1 MEADKKG
8 MNNTRQEVEGIQFL
22 TQLGASS
29 SDIAALAKSGITIDR
44 AILSFQEW
52 CKSGQCADVHDDKS
66 LFLDYKKQHPEHF
79 CGIMLQQLGF
89 YSVPDLTPE
98 ERKPPEFI
106 VDGLL
111 PVGMTV
117 LSGKP
122 KTRKSFM
129 ALQLGI
135 SVATGK
141 PFLGRSVL
149 QSDVA
154 YFDLEGS
161 KSRIS
166 TRLESMTD
174 SIPYNLFIT
183 NRLDEKL
190 SGDFLRHLRLLHR
203 QNPNMRLFIIDT
215 YSRARGKPKGTKGN
229 AYDADVAFLEPVQ
242 RMAIEE
248 NFSILFVHHDR
259 KGADFSSDSLE
270 RLSGTMGIS
279 GSADCVLNLITEGKR
294 FENSA
299 VLEYT
304 PRDAKSGKV
313 DLHFDEDTSTWAF
326 AKSQNPLEEAVCQ
339 WVIDNCPKK
348 GVEGKFYGYD
358 EIFRAVWGT
367 EVSNAGE
374 RVTEVLKP
382 RLAELY
388 SAKGIGIQLPVKS
401 NGKRGLR
408 IYQS

>member
-1 MEADKKG
+1 

-44 AILSFQEW
+44 AILSFQAW

-66 LFLDYKKQHPEHF
+66 LFQEFKKQHPEFF

-166 TRLESMTD
+166 TRLERMVDTM
-174 SIPYNLFIT
+174 PHNLFIT

-215 YSRARGKPKGTKGN
+215 YSRARGKPKRTNGN

-294 FENSA
+294 FDNRA

-304 PRDAKSGKV
+304 PRDSKSGKM
-313 DLHFDEDTSTWAF
+313 DLHFDEETSTWAF
-326 AKSQNPLEEAVCQ
+326 TERRSLFEEPVCK
-339 WVIDNCPKK
+339 WIIDNCPKK
-348 GVEGKFYGYD
+348 GAAGRFFSYE
-358 EIFRAVWGT
+358 EILQSVWGGM
-367 EVSNAGE
+367 VSITGDKVVEA
-374 RVTEVLKP
+374 LKP
-382 RLAELY
+382 LIVDLFLTQ
-388 SAKGIGIQLPVKS
+388 GIGVQLSSKCD
-401 NGKRGLR
+401 GKRGVR
-408 IYQS
+408 IIQIH